1 MLNLLL
7 NSYFINNFSGSLSL
21 VDLGSV
27 NVTSR
32 NVMTA
37 VAALCNRPTAVSFF
51 KLNYLDEF
59 PDRDNLDC
67 TCEECLSQFWDSEC
81 SDDENPPRRY
91 CGSKYRAPDIK
102 ITKDDLRSTLQ
113 MDWPK
118 V

>member
-1 MLNLLL
+1 M
-7 NSYFINNFSGSLSL
+7 
-21 VDLGSV
+21 

-37 VAALCNRPTAVSFF
+37 VAALCNRPTAVSIFT
-51 KLNYLDEF
+51 LNYLDEF

-91 CGSKYRAPDIK
+91 CLSKYRAPDIK
-102 ITKDDLRSTLQ
+102 ITEDDLRSTLQ